1 MNPIQ
6 IEENKSSMPSN
17 HSQVLAILEE
27 LSREFKVEEKPSSIA
42 NQTIPVY
49 EEERKYPGAL
59 NKKCVLRTIRI
70 HTLCSWH
77 VRTGIVTNKGETGFF
92 LSCDVI

>member
-27 LSREFKVEEKPSSIA
+27 LSSEFKVEEKPSSIA

-49 EEERKYPGAL
+49 EEERKYPGIEL
-59 NKKCVLRTIRI
+59 IPISELVL
-70 HTLCSWH
+70 
-77 VRTGIVTNKGETGFF
+77 E
-92 LSCDVI
+92 DVKFERL